1 MKMKMTDIALLVS
14 HKELG
19 MILQAL
25 ISETTEHPDNQD
37 LRDTMMKVAT
47 VYNEKTLRLLNK

>member
-1 MKMKMTDIALLVS
+1 
-14 HKELG
+14 

-47 VYNEKTLRLLNK
+47 VYNENTLRLLNK